1 MIISEGF
8 SLLVKFVIPLS
19 GELRDYKF
27 FCFDGVPCLCQVI
40 SDRST
45 DEKID
50 FYDMDW
56 QRQEGL
62 LGLIGKNDRL
72 HNSEFDLPCPYSFS
86 EMKRMAKV
94 LARDIPFSRIDF
106 YEINKKPYFGEIT
119 FFPASGFGEF
129 RPVEWNTVIGE
140 WLNLRS
146 N

>member
-1 MIISEGF
+1 MF
-8 SLLVKFVIPLS
+8 VKYEQALD
-19 GELRDYKF
+19 GDLRDFKF
-27 FCFDGVPCLCQVI
+27 FCFNGEPRLCQVI
-40 SDRST
+40 TDRST

-62 LGLIGKNDRL
+62 LGLVGKNDRL
-72 HNSEFDLPCPYSFS
+72 HNSGFDLPCPYSFS

-94 LARDIPFSRIDF
+94 LAGDIPFSRIDF

-129 RPVEWNTVIGE
+129 RPVEWNTVIGA